1 MRKKKKLLQNQLKIS
16 KWCTCR
22 TWFWCAVFHY
32 FSIWLCMSFLH
43 DQVYFSLLMLQW
55 LFLALFILLLLFFSR
70 VQLFVTPWT
79 AVCHASLSFTSPR
92 VCSNSC
98 PLSWWCYLTISPSA
112 TLFSFYLQ
120 SFPASGSFP
129 MSWLFPSGSQSIRAS
144 ASASVLPVNIQG
156 WFPLRLT
163 GLISLQSKGFSRVFS
178 STTIWMH
185 QFFGA
190 QPALWYNSH
199 ICTWLL
205 EKP

>member
-1 MRKKKKLLQNQLKIS
+1 MGAVYSLLKIISNEEKKKLLQNQLKIS

-112 TLFSFYLQ
+112 ALFSFCFNLSQRQCLFQWVGSLNQVAKMLELQ
-120 SFPASGSFP
+120 
-129 MSWLFPSGSQSIRAS
+129 
-144 ASASVLPVNIQG
+144 
-156 WFPLRLT
+156 
-163 GLISLQSKGFSRVFS
+163 LQHQTFQWIFRVDF
-178 STTIWMH
+178 H
-185 QFFGA
+185 
-190 QPALWYNSH
+190 
-199 ICTWLL
+199 
-205 EKP
+205 